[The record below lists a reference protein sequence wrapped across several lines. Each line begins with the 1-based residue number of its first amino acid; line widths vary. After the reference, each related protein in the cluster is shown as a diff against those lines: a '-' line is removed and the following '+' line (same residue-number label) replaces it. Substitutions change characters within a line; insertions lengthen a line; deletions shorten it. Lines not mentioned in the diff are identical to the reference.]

1 MRSIKTKVMLGI
13 GAILLIVCA
22 GIGVAA
28 YYVSSNAMI
37 KSAGSQLEAMA
48 TQGATVVNKALDKQ
62 WTGLEILAE
71 NDVISNPDSSWSNR
85 VTVLSKEVKRSGAVN
100 VMFADAKGNTK
111 SPDGKDV
118 SIADRAYFQT
128 AVKGE
133 RAVSDPIE
141 NKTKPGSIIMVFA
154 VPVKN
159 NDQVIGVLCE
169 AVDGNALSDITDS
182 IKFGKSGTAYMVNSA
197 GTAIANANRDKVLK
211 MDNIIENAK
220 KDTSLNTMAN
230 TVRTIIQGKT
240 GNSHY
245 TYQGQEKYI
254 GYAPV
259 EGSSWFLAVTDAKTD
274 ILSELDVLKISS
286 IIISIIFMIGGVLI
300 GFLIARQITAP
311 IKVLQAG
318 LQNAEKNNDL
328 TYRIEVRSK
337 DEIGAMAVAV
347 NHFIEKIRESFHE
360 VYDSA
365 VFVDQ
370 SVQEVNGNINR
381 LNGNIEEI
389 SATTEE
395 LSASMEE
402 TSASTEE
409 VRATVEE
416 INAAVEN
423 ITQKAQDGAVT
434 VEDINKRAALLREK
448 FEKSRDVAHTI
459 HTQVEGKLE
468 KSLQEAKA
476 VDKINDLANGILGI
490 ASQTNLLALNASI
503 EAARAGEA
511 GKGFAVVAGE
521 IGKLAD
527 ESTKT
532 VNEIQEINQ
541 MVFNAVTNLSE
552 NAKELMQFVS
562 INVSDDYENMLLA
575 TKDYTDDAGKVDRI
589 VTELSA
595 TTEELLAAVENITS
609 AIAGVAI
616 ATDEGAQG
624 TGNIANKASESS
636 LESNRTVEET
646 EKVKESVDKL
656 IDAVKSFKI

>member
-13 GAILLIVCA
+13 GTILLIVCA

-28 YYVSSNAMI
+28 YYVSSDAMI
-37 KSAGSQLEAMA
+37 KTAGNQLEAMA
-48 TQGATVVNKALDKQ
+48 KQGATIVNNALDKQ

-71 NDVISNPDSSWSNR
+71 NEVISDPDSSWTNR
-85 VTVLSKEVKRSGAVN
+85 LNVLNKEVKRSGAVN
-100 VMFADAKGNTK
+100 VMFADVKGNTK

-118 SIADRAYFQT
+118 SIADRIYFQT
-128 AVKGE
+128 AIKGE
-133 RAVSDPIE
+133 RAISDPIE
-141 NKTKPGSIIMVFA
+141 DRTKPGSMIMVFA

-159 NDQVIGVLCE
+159 NDQVIGVLFE
-169 AVDGNALSDITDS
+169 AMDGNALSDITDS
-182 IKFGKSGTAYMVNSA
+182 IKFGKSGTAYMVNNV

-220 KDTSLNTMAN
+220 KDASLKTMAD
-230 TVRTIIQGKT
+230 TVKTIIQGKT

-259 EGSSWFLAVTDAKTD
+259 KGTSWFLAVTDAKAD
-274 ILSELDVLKISS
+274 ILSGLDTLKIYLLG
-286 IIISIIFMIGGVLI
+286 ISIIFMIGGILI
-300 GFLIARQITAP
+300 GLLIARQITAP

-318 LQNAEKNNDL
+318 LRDAEKNNDL

-337 DEIGAMAVAV
+337 DEIGQMAAAL
-347 NHFIEKIRESFHE
+347 NHFIERIRESFHE

-365 VFVDQ
+365 VFVDH
-370 SVQEVNGNINR
+370 SVKAVNENINR

-395 LSASMEE
+395 LSAGMEE

-423 ITQKAQDGAVT
+423 ISQKAQDGAVT
-434 VEDINKRAALLREK
+434 VEDINKRATLLREK
-448 FEKSRDVAHTI
+448 FEISRDEAHAI
-459 HTQVEGKLE
+459 RVQVEEKLE

-476 VDKINDLANGILGI
+476 VDNINDLANGILEI
-490 ASQTNLLALNASI
+490 ASQTNLLALNAAI

-532 VNEIQEINQ
+532 VNEIQQINQ
-541 MVFNAVTNLSE
+541 MVFDAVTNLSE

-562 INVSDDYENMLLA
+562 VNVTDDYKNMLLA
-575 TKDYTDDAGKVDRI
+575 TKDYADDASKVDRI

-595 TTEELLAAVENITS
+595 TSEELLASVENITS

-624 TGNIANKASESS
+624 TGNIAGKASESS

-656 IDAVKSFKI
+656 IDAVKAFKI